1 MTNTP
6 DILKKIIARKKQE
19 IIECKNNISFDQMMK
34 KAYDDRETRDF
45 YQALKDKV
53 DLKQNAVIAEI
64 KKASPSKGI
73 LRENFNPVEIAKSYE
88 THGATCLS
96 VLTDKDFF
104 QGDNQYLI
112 DVREAVS
119 LPVLRKEFIID
130 PYQVLEA
137 RVMGLIAFCSLL
149 LALVMEKWRY
159 WHNMQCNLAWIF

>member
-6 DILKKIIARKKQE
+6 DILKKIIARKEQE
-19 IIECKNNISFDQMMK
+19 IIECKNNISFDKMMK
-34 KAYDDRETRDF
+34 EAYDNRETRDF

-53 DLKQNAVIAEI
+53 DLKQNAIIAEI
-64 KKASPSKGI
+64 KKASPSKGV

-88 THGATCLS
+88 ASGAACLS

-112 DVREAVS
+112 DVRKAVS

-137 RVMGLIAFCSLL
+137 RVMGADCILLIA
-149 LALVMEKWRY
+149 A
-159 WHNMQCNLAWIF
+159 